1 MTTSTLV
8 WVVLLSGI
16 GTFLIR
22 LLPMIWRDRGIRHGA
37 GHDRARRALDAIG
50 PAAIVALL
58 VVSFWGLIDVRH
70 ALTETVAPV
79 AAGVLGVLAGKK
91 YLKTIAWA
99 TLAGVLAYG
108 GAVWAL
114 SLAA

>member
-1 MTTSTLV
+1 M

-22 LLPMIWRDRGIRHGA
+22 LLPMIWQERGIGRGA
-37 GHDRARRALDAIG
+37 GHGRARRALDAIG

-58 VVSFWGLIDVRH
+58 VVSFWGLVDLRH
-70 ALTETVAPV
+70 APVDTVAPV
-79 AAGVLGVLAGKK
+79 VAGVLGVAGGKK

-108 GAVWAL
+108 AAAWAL
-114 SLAA
+114 SLPV